1 MGLNIGSL
9 DRRRATGSIDVRFSW
24 RTCCRR
30 MNEEAWRAATAGRSA
45 TSVCCIVEE
54 RQKSEAEI
62 QGPVGLMGREA
73 MTDYTCLPVGD
84 GAPGLVNAVIEIPKD
99 SVNKYE
105 YDKELHVFRLDRT
118 LFSPVHY
125 PGDYGFIP
133 CTLGLDGD
141 PLDVLV
147 LVEAPS
153 FPGCLIE
160 VRPIGVLRMVDKGKG
175 DEKILAVANSD
186 PLYREV
192 RDCSQVFEHTLR
204 EIEHFF
210 SIYKNLEGKKT
221 AIAGWDSVD
230 AARQI
235 ITEGQKRFE

>member
-1 MGLNIGSL
+1 
-9 DRRRATGSIDVRFSW
+9 
-24 RTCCRR
+24 
-30 MNEEAWRAATAGRSA
+30 
-45 TSVCCIVEE
+45 
-54 RQKSEAEI
+54 
-62 QGPVGLMGREA
+62 

-84 GAPGLVNAVIEIPKD
+84 GAPALVNAVIEIPKD

-105 YDKELHVFRLDRT
+105 YDKQLHVFRLDRT

-133 CTLGLDGD
+133 RTLGLDGD

-153 FPGCLIE
+153 FPGCLIQ
-160 VRPIGVLRMVDKGKG
+160 VRPIGVLRMVDQGKG
-175 DEKILAVANSD
+175 DEKILAVAESD

-192 RDCSQVFEHTLR
+192 KDCSQVFEHTLR

-210 SIYKNLEGKKT
+210 AIYKNLEGKKT
-221 AIAGWDSVD
+221 EIVGWDGVE
-230 AARQI
+230 AARKI
-235 ITEGQKRFE
+235 IVEGQKRFK

>member
-1 MGLNIGSL
+1 MPDYTKLPIGS
-9 DRRRATGSIDVRFSW
+9 
-24 RTCCRR
+24 
-30 MNEEAWRAATAGRSA
+30 
-45 TSVCCIVEE
+45 
-54 RQKSEAEI
+54 K
-62 QGPVGLMGREA
+62 
-73 MTDYTCLPVGD
+73 
-84 GAPGLVNAVIEIPKD
+84 APNRVNAVIEIPKD

-105 YDKELHVFRLDRT
+105 YDKDLHVFKLDRT

-133 CTLGLDGD
+133 GTLGQDGD

-160 VRPIGVLRMVDKGKG
+160 VRPIGVLRMIDQGKK
-175 DEKILAVANSD
+175 DEKILAVAESD
-186 PLYREV
+186 PLYSQTH
-192 RDCSQVFEHTLR
+192 DSSQVFQHQLR

-210 SIYKNLEGKKT
+210 SMYKYLEDKRT
-221 AIAGWDSVD
+221 EMAGWGDAE

-235 ITEGQKRFE
+235 TVEGQKRLK